1 MLHIDPADVPLSMLS
16 LELEGA
22 VTGSVN

>member
-1 MLHIDPADVPLSMLS
+1 MLRINPADVPLSVLS

-22 VTGSVN
+22 VTGSVT

>member
-1 MLHIDPADVPLSMLS
+1 MLHINPADVPLSMLS

-22 VTGSVN
+22 VTGSVT